1 MARVALSL
9 FKTRDST
16 VTGTVLRKRFTAH
29 TSLPVRLLLFMV
41 LPMLLSVLGL
51 GYLALGRLENHV
63 ESQMQKD
70 VELVARAVQGPLSR
84 SLERERGGT
93 VQETLDSVFD
103 IGRIYGAY
111 LYSETGEVMA
121 AAGTVSTNRQLE
133 DRITRVVET
142 ERRTGEY
149 GQVDGRDVYSY
160 FVPLKGSDGQVIGL
174 LQIARR
180 QSEIRE
186 YLNEVR
192 SLTVVYLLAGTG
204 LMTGIILI
212 GYHGALGRSL
222 SRLRKSMSRVR
233 EGDRTHRASSEGPR
247 EISELARSL
256 NRMLDSIV
264 AAERQIEE
272 GRAAQA
278 DLTEKLKSSQKL
290 AALGEM
296 AAGVAH
302 ELGTPLSVLDGKAQ
316 RGLRSSRSAEEM
328 RGYLNEIRSDV
339 RGMENVVRQLLEF
352 GRQSNS
358 RNHEIRADEA
368 AERARLNALQT
379 NDRSGGLLQLTGPIP
394 GPPVVGDPIRIELA
408 LKNLFQNALQAS
420 SDGRVDVTWKS
431 CDDGVLFT
439 VSDNGPGIPPEMR
452 EKIFTPFFT
461 TKESQRGRGLGL
473 AIVQQVVTEHNG
485 RVDITE
491 SVTGGACVQLY
502 FPLAHPVKPAAT

>member
-1 MARVALSL
+1 M
-9 FKTRDST
+9 
-16 VTGTVLRKRFTAH
+16 LRKKITAN

-41 LPMLLSVLGL
+41 LPLLLSLLGL
-51 GYLALGRLENHV
+51 GYLALARLENQV

-111 LYSETGEVMA
+111 LYSERGEVMA

-149 GQVDGRDVYSY
+149 GQVDGREVYSY
-160 FVPLKGSDGQVIGL
+160 FVPLKGSNGQVIGL

-180 QSEIRE
+180 QSEIQE

-192 SLTVVYLLAGTG
+192 GITVFYLLVGTG
-204 LMTGIILI
+204 LMSGIILF
-212 GYHGALGRSL
+212 GYHGAMGRSL
-222 SRLRKSMSRVR
+222 GKLRKSMSRVR
-233 EGDRTHRASSEGPR
+233 EGDRNHRASGDGPR
-247 EISELARSL
+247 EISELAKSL

-264 AAERQIEE
+264 AAERKIEE
-272 GRAAQA
+272 GRVAQA

-316 RGLRSSRSAEEM
+316 RAMRPSRKPEEIQ
-328 RGYLNEIRSDV
+328 GYLNEIREDV
-339 RGMENVVRQLLEF
+339 RAMENIVRQLLEF
-352 GRQSNS
+352 GRQSNG
-358 RNHEIRADEA
+358 RYHRIRADQA
-368 AERARLNALQT
+368 AERARRNAEQT
-379 NDRSGGLLQLTGPIP
+379 VERKGCLLQLTGPIP
-394 GPPVVGDPIRIELA
+394 GPQLVGDPIRIELA

-420 SDGRVDVTWKS
+420 ADGVVHVTWKQN
-431 CDDGVLFT
+431 GEEGITFT

-473 AIVQQVVTEHNG
+473 AIVQQVVTEHHG
-485 RVDITE
+485 RVNVTE
-491 SVTGGACVQLY
+491 SLSGGACFHLY
-502 FPLAHPVKPAAT
+502 FPLSRPEKTLVTVNPE